1 MIRLH
6 LTANWRC
13 CLLAVLVIAGPGR
26 ASAQDPKTLDEIPS
40 LKAVKERT
48 SQIKA
53 RVETELPSLEQL
65 YMHLHAHPELSYKEE
80 QTSARLA
87 RELRDLGF
95 EVTAKVGGHGIVS
108 VLRNGDGPTVMIRT
122 DMDGLPVVEKTGLP
136 YASNVRTRDKD
147 GKEVGVMHACG
158 HDMHMTCWVGTARV
172 LTGLKKQWKGTL
184 IFIGQPAEEVG
195 AGARM
200 MLEDGL
206 FKRFPRPDYCLG
218 LHCNALLPHGHVSY
232 SEGLLLAN
240 VDSVD
245 ITVRGRGGHGS
256 APHQTIDPIVI
267 GARIVLDLQT
277 LVSRENN
284 PFDPVVVTVG
294 AFHGGTVHNIIPSE
308 AKLQLT
314 VRTLKDD
321 VRARVLQG
329 IDRIAKAAA
338 QAAKAPEPI
347 VKLRDESYT
356 PALTNTAPLARK
368 TARLFREALGEANVH
383 EQGPVLGGEDFSR
396 YGLAGVPIFFYFL
409 GTVPP
414 ERIAEAKKGG
424 EPLPGLHSDLYYPTP
439 APTIRTGV
447 LSMSLAA
454 LNLLGQ
460 EP

>member
-1 MIRLH
+1 MLQLH
-6 LTANWRC
+6 FNASLSV
-13 CLLAVLVIAGPGR
+13 LGLVAVLLSPVVAR
-26 ASAQDPKTLDEIPS
+26 AQSGQKPDDVPVLKGVEERSKQIQGNIDGALPTLE
-40 LKAVKERT
+40 K
-48 SQIKA
+48 
-53 RVETELPSLEQL
+53 L
-65 YMHLHAHPELSYKEE
+65 YTYLHSHPELSYQEEHTAATLAKE
-80 QTSARLA
+80 LKN
-87 RELRDLGF
+87 LGF
-95 EVTAKVGGHGIVS
+95 DVTSKVGGHGIVG
-108 VLRNGDGPTVMIRT
+108 VLRNGDGPTVMVRT
-122 DMDGLPVVEKTGLP
+122 DMDALPVVEKTGRP
-136 YASNVRTRDKD
+136 YASKVRARDRD

-172 LTGLKKQWKGTL
+172 LAAQKNQWKGTL
-184 IFIGQPAEEVG
+184 VFIGQPAEEVG

-218 LHCNALLPHGHVSY
+218 LHCMPQLPVGHVSY

-245 ITVRGRGGHGS
+245 ITVKGRGGHGS
-256 APHQTIDPIVI
+256 TPHQTIDPIVI

-284 PFDPVVVTVG
+284 PFEPVVVTVG
-294 AFHGGTVHNIIPSE
+294 AFNGGTVHNIIPSE

-321 VRARVLQG
+321 VRTKVLEG
-329 IDRIAKAAA
+329 IKRIANAAA
-338 QAAKAPEPI
+338 QAANAPEPI

-368 TARLFREALGEANVH
+368 TARLFRDVLGPGKVH

-409 GTVPP
+409 GTVPA
-414 ERIAEAKKGG
+414 ERIAEAKQGG
-424 EPLPGLHSDLYYPTP
+424 APLPGLHSDLYYPTP
-439 APTIRTGV
+439 APSIRTGV
-447 LSMSLAA
+447 LTMSLAA

-460 EP
+460 NGG

>member
-1 MIRLH
+1 MLAVRFVLPLI
-6 LTANWRC
+6 
-13 CLLAVLVIAGPGR
+13 LLAVTAAPTPAQPGK
-26 ASAQDPKTLDEIPS
+26 ADDKPA
-40 LKAVKERT
+40 LKNVKERAT
-48 SQIKA
+48 QIEEKID
-53 RVETELPSLEQL
+53 TEIASLEKL
-65 YMHLHAHPELSYKEE
+65 YTHLHSHPELSHQEE
-80 QTSARLA
+80 QTAARLTK
-87 RELRDLGF
+87 ELKAAGY
-95 EVTAKVGGHGIVS
+95 EVTGKVGGHGIVAI
-108 VLRNGDGPTVMIRT
+108 LKNGDGPTVLIRT
-122 DMDGLPVVEKTGLP
+122 DMDGLPVTEKTGLP
-136 YASNVRTRDKD
+136 YASTVRARNKE

-158 HDMHMTCWVGTARV
+158 HDMHMTCWTGTARV
-172 LTGLKKQWKGTL
+172 LASLKKQWKGTL

-218 LHCNALLPHGHVSY
+218 LHCIPQLPHGHVSY

-284 PFDPVVVTVG
+284 PFEPVVVTVG
-294 AFHGGTVHNIIPSE
+294 AFNGGTVHNIIPPD

-321 VRARVLQG
+321 VRKRVLEG
-329 IDRIAKAAA
+329 IERVAKAAA
-338 QAAKAPEPI
+338 QAANAPEPI
-347 VKLRDESYT
+347 VQIRMDSYT
-356 PALTNTAPLARK
+356 PALVNTAPLARK
-368 TARLFREALGEANVH
+368 TARLFRDAIGDDKVH
-383 EQGPVLGGEDFSR
+383 EQGPILGGEDFSR
-396 YGLAGVPIFFYFL
+396 YGLEGVPIFFYFL

-414 ERIAEAKKGG
+414 ERIAAAKKGG
-424 EPLPGLHSDLYYPTP
+424 DPLPGLHSDLYYPTP
-439 APTIRTGV
+439 APSIRTGV
-447 LSMSLAA
+447 LTMSLAA

-460 EP
+460 EK

>member
-1 MIRLH
+1 MLRLH
-6 LTANWRC
+6 FNASLTVIGLA
-13 CLLAVLVIAGPGR
+13 AVLFSPVVAT
-26 ASAQDPKTLDEIPS
+26 AQPDKKPDDVPA
-40 LKAVKERT
+40 LKAVEKRAE
-48 SQIKA
+48 QIQA
-53 RVETELPSLEQL
+53 DIDRELPSLEKL
-65 YMHLHAHPELSYKEE
+65 YTYLHSHPELSYQEE
-80 QTSARLA
+80 NTSATLA
-87 RELRDLGF
+87 KELKNLGF
-95 EVTAKVGGHGIVS
+95 DVTGKVGGHGVVG

-122 DMDGLPVVEKTGLP
+122 DMDALPVVENTGRP
-136 YASNVRTRDKD
+136 YASKVRARDRN

-158 HDMHMTCWVGTARV
+158 HDMHMTCWVGVARV
-172 LTGLKKQWKGTL
+172 LAAQKKQWRGTL
-184 IFIGQPAEEVG
+184 VLIGQPAEEVG

-218 LHCNALLPHGHVSY
+218 LHCMPQLPFGHVSY

-240 VDSVD
+240 VDSID
-245 ITVRGRGGHGS
+245 ITVKGRGGHGS
-256 APHQTIDPIVI
+256 TPNQTIDPIVI

-284 PFDPVVVTVG
+284 PFDPVVITVG
-294 AFHGGTVHNIIPSE
+294 AFNGGTVHNIIPSE

-321 VRARVLQG
+321 VRTKVLEG
-329 IDRIAKAAA
+329 IKRIANAAA
-338 QAAKAPEPI
+338 QAANAPEPI

-368 TARLFREALGEANVH
+368 TAKLFREVLGPAKVH
-383 EQGPVLGGEDFSR
+383 EQGPILGGEDFSR

-409 GTVPP
+409 GTVPAD
-414 ERIAEAKKGG
+414 RIAEAKQGG
-424 EPLPGLHSDLYYPTP
+424 TPLPGLHSDLYYPTP

-447 LSMSLAA
+447 LTMSLAA

-460 EP
+460 QP